1 MPDKKDTPRSKV
13 LQSWTEIKD
22 LSKHIQPGDPVT
34 ASKRESDLAAVARG
48 HRIIERTAPREDMQ
62 RAGRRK
68 AREYE
73 GAASKMAMQ
82 RASTLV
88 NTATQ
93 RKLEAEKNRNKD

>member
-1 MPDKKDTPRSKV
+1 MPDRKDKPRSKV

-48 HRIIERTAPREDMQ
+48 HRIIEKTAPREDMQ

-68 AREYE
+68 ARQYE
-73 GAASKMAMQ
+73 EAASRMAMQ

-88 NTATQ
+88 NTARE
-93 RKLEAEKNRNKD
+93 RKRKAEKGED